1 MASSTKSGRQQRPE
15 HKINKK
21 YIVGVVVV
29 LFFAWLIFDL
39 SGFGDNI
46 RFYRKWVECGIKP
59 VSTKGSGFMN
69 AGAKHY
75 YESPAIEPMRASIDY
90 FCTPIEAERAGYSA
104 NPKRYEFP
112 HLDAAGEQ
120 NPFLK
125 REDERLK
132 SMGAQPFDGR
142 NNSE

>member
-1 MASSTKSGRQQRPE
+1 MASSTESDRQPKPRIR
-15 HKINKK
+15 KRLL
-21 YIVGVVVV
+21 IVFGV
-29 LFFAWLIFDL
+29 LLIWFIFDI
-39 SGFGDNI
+39 SGIGGNI
-46 RFYRKWVECGIKP
+46 RFYAKWIECGQKP
-59 VSTKGSGFMN
+59 VVANPEFRLGGGSVQ
-69 AGAKHY
+69 Y
-75 YESPAIEPMRASIDY
+75 YAPAPNFKLIRLSLRQY
-90 FCTPIEAERAGYSA
+90 CTPIEAEREGYSA

-132 SMGAQPFDGR
+132 SMGEQPFDSR